1 MASWESIDI
10 NLDSSLIE
18 DIEDEIIETTGLTIT
33 PDVLHNE
40 FHSTAQ
46 HLKEVELRHKQV
58 LVTAGM
64 IPEEHISSVE
74 PGMSLK
80 WMVEELNGRMN
91 PDGLSIPLMGVELS
105 DFQLSVNDESD
116 NFINVK
122 LSIKDGKTESFERT
136 FNIPKDSMKNE
147 VNAHFI
153 NNRLY
158 LRW

>member
-1 MASWESIDI
+1 MASWENIDI
-10 NLDSSLIE
+10 NLDSDLIGE
-18 DIEDEIIETTGLTIT
+18 IEDEFIDTTGLNIS
-33 PDVLHNE
+33 PESLHSE
-40 FHSTAQ
+40 FHSTAL
-46 HLKEVELRHKQV
+46 HLTEVEMRHKQV

-64 IPEEHISSVE
+64 IPEEHVSTIE

-91 PDGLSIPLMGVELS
+91 PDGLSIPLMGVDLG
-105 DFQLSVNDESD
+105 DFQVLFNNDERH
-116 NFINVK
+116 INVK
-122 LSIKDGKTESFERT
+122 LSIKDGQTETFERT

-147 VNAHFI
+147 ISAHFI